1 MNLDIIDSNTIQSI
15 REWMETCRGGDVV
28 FVRGANPGMGI
39 TTLLHALLD
48 ETFECIWI
56 SMGQPKL
63 KHVLIDAAS
72 STITPL
78 MRRKIIVLDPVDA
91 LFADTSAS
99 VDIAEF
105 VRRGSRLPI
114 ICAGFRMRFSATR
127 ATDIFDKRKYSVTR
141 IEVPP
146 LAHDIAL
153 RHLLGVARTHGFPES
168 SVASVWDEA
177 QGDLRSATS
186 AIQAGLSNATKDKVC
201 DGVEA
206 IARILTSRSLSMRD
220 AMELQDGDTSVVSM
234 GVFENYH
241 RVIDSIDA
249 CAQMTEL
256 FSRADVVDE
265 AIYGRQRWELCGTYA
280 ALTAAG
286 PSALV
291 KCQGKPEREIAIEKY
306 GSVWSRGNNQKSKE
320 NVLLAISHQCMSHGC
335 TALPASDLAYVRGM
349 LMGLASNG
357 QYASMAS
364 LMGDVFDEQGVLGII
379 RMFRS
384 KKYTQTDHTKYK
396 RAAAS
401 CKK

>member
-1 MNLDIIDSNTIQSI
+1 MNSDIIDSDTIHAI
-15 REWMETCRGGDVV
+15 REWLKTCRGGDVI
-28 FVRGANPGMGI
+28 FVRGASPGIGI

-48 ETFECIWI
+48 DTFECIWI
-56 SMGQPKL
+56 SMGRPKL
-63 KHVLIDAAS
+63 KHALIDAAS

-78 MRRKIIVLDPVDA
+78 MRRKIIVFDPVDA
-91 LFADTSAS
+91 LFSDTSAS

-105 VRRGSRLPI
+105 VRRGSKLPI
-114 ICAGFRMRFSATR
+114 ICAGFRMRFSTTR
-127 ATDIFDKRKYSVTR
+127 ATDIFDKRKYNVTR

-146 LAHDIAL
+146 LARDIAL
-153 RHLLGVARTHGFPES
+153 RHLLGVAHTHGFPES
-168 SVASVWDEA
+168 LVASVWDEA

-186 AIQAGLSNATKDKVC
+186 AIQAGLSNGTKDQVC

-206 IARILTSRSLSMRD
+206 IARILTSRNLSMRD
-220 AMELQDGDTSVVSM
+220 AMDLQDGDTSVVSM

-265 AIYGRQRWELCGTYA
+265 AVYGRQRWELGGIYA

-286 PSALV
+286 PSTLV
-291 KCQGKPEREIAIEKY
+291 KCQGGPEREIAIEKY

-320 NVLLAISHQCMSHGC
+320 NVLLAISHQCMAHGC
-335 TALPASDLAYVRGM
+335 TALSASDLAYVRGM

-357 QYASMAS
+357 QYASMTS
-364 LMGDVFDEQGVLGII
+364 LIGDVFDEQGVLGII

-401 CKK
+401 CEK

>member
-1 MNLDIIDSNTIQSI
+1 MSSDIIDSNTIHAI
-15 REWMETCRGGDVV
+15 REWMETCRGGDVA

-39 TTLLHALLD
+39 TTLLHTILD
-48 ETFECIWI
+48 EIFETIWI
-56 SMGQPKL
+56 STGQPKL
-63 KHVLIDAAS
+63 KHVLTDAAS

-78 MRRKIIVLDPVDA
+78 MRRKIIVFDPVDA

-105 VRRGSRLPI
+105 VRRGSKLPI
-114 ICAGFRMRFSATR
+114 LCAGFRMRFSATR
-127 ATDIFDKRKYSVTR
+127 ATDIFDKRKYTITR

-146 LAHDIAL
+146 LDRNVAL
-153 RHLLGVARTHGFPES
+153 RHLHVVARTHGFPES
-168 SVASVWDEA
+168 SVLSVWDEA

-186 AIQAGLSNATKDKVC
+186 AIQAGLPHATKDEVC

-206 IARILTSRSLSMRD
+206 IARILTSRTLSMRD

-241 RVIDSIDA
+241 RVVDSIDA

-265 AIYGRQRWELCGTYA
+265 AIYGRQRWELCGTYT

-291 KCQGKPEREIAIEKY
+291 KCQGGPEREISIEKY

-320 NVLLAISHQCMSHGC
+320 NVLLAISHQCMAHGC
-335 TALPASDLAYVRGM
+335 TNLSASDLAYVRGM

-364 LMGDVFDEQGVLGII
+364 LISDVFDEQGVLGII

-401 CKK
+401 CEK